1 MVGYSMRSSPAR
13 LRTRSMLSIRACM
26 VQPTATSQ
34 QIASSTGRALCLRH
48 RGSIAIGSKAAIVRM
63 ATAAALIS
71 LN

>member
-1 MVGYSMRSSPAR
+1 
-13 LRTRSMLSIRACM
+13 MLSIRACM

-48 RGSIAIGSKAAIVRM
+48 RGSIAIGSKAAIARM